1 MIASLVAIRALGFAL
16 ATTPPTAPT
25 AAPATA
31 NDTNT
36 TTYTVGGIRVIH
48 RRTNLSTVVTN
59 IYLLGGVRSAPAG
72 KPGLEHFLLQ
82 ISERGTTRYPREALR
97 KSLARTGAEMV
108 IEPRKD
114 WTMIGARTTPA
125 ELDSTWAILVD
136 RVMRP
141 RLDSADVEFTR
152 AQMIGAVRQRED
164 SPDAMLDYIADSIAY
179 SGSAYATSAVGT
191 EQSLAAI
198 SRADLQRFVREQ
210 VVASR
215 ILLVVVGN
223 VDRPTVERLVSR
235 SLATLPAGEYRWAM
249 PDTLAAPVADALI
262 ARRPLPTNYIQG
274 YFRGPPANSP
284 DAPALRVASAV
295 LSGRMF
301 GEIRSRRN
309 LTYAVSANFSDRAL
323 TSVGLYVTTTL
334 PDSVLGLMSTEIR
347 TLQFFEIQTELLRPI
362 IQQFITEYF
371 LDNETSTAQADFLAR
386 ALLYR
391 GDVAAGD
398 RFVSDLRGVTG
409 ADVRRVAQRYLRS
422 PRWAYIGDPA
432 KVSRDRLLRLQTP

>member
-1 MIASLVAIRALGFAL
+1 MIASLVAVRALGFAL
-16 ATTPPTAPT
+16 AATPPVALP
-25 AAPATA
+25 AATATA

-36 TTYTVGGIRVIH
+36 TTYSVGGIRVIH

-72 KPGLEHFLLQ
+72 KQGLENFLLQ
-82 ISERGTTRYPREALR
+82 ISERGTARYPREALR

-114 WTMIGARTTPA
+114 WTMIGARTTRA

-141 RLDSADVEFTR
+141 RLDSTDVEFTR

-164 SPDAMLDYIADSIAY
+164 SPDAMLDYIADSVAY

-198 SRADLQRFVREQ
+198 SRQELQRFVRERI
-210 VVASR
+210 VASR

-223 VDRPTVERLVSR
+223 VDRPTVERMVRS
-235 SLATLPAGEYRWAM
+235 SLATLPAGDYTWAM
-249 PDTLAAPVADALI
+249 PDTLATPAPDAFI
-262 ARRPLPTNYIQG
+262 ARRPLPTNYLQG

-334 PDSVLGLMSTEIR
+334 PDSVLGLMATEIK

-391 GDVAAGD
+391 GDVTAGD
-398 RFVSDLRGVTG
+398 RFVSDLRAVTG

-432 KVSRDRLLRLQTP
+432 KVSRDRLLRFQSP